1 MLASLSIKNFSLIED
16 LEVSFS
22 SGLSILTGE
31 TGSGKSILLEALSL
45 ILGQRADL
53 STIRSGANKCIVEA
67 TFEIGNHNVHSLFE
81 ALDLDH
87 EPITIVRRELSA
99 SGKSRAFVNDTP
111 VTLDALKSLRTALV
125 DMHTQRQT
133 IQLTD
138 PAFYLKLIDAFTNDD
153 SLLLTYKN
161 EYAHWKKCS
170 NALSQLRQRQ
180 QQSSEALDYHKFLLQ
195 ELEQVSLSP
204 KCIETLEE
212 EASVLRNA
220 TALRA
225 TLAEAVAVGTQ
236 ENIGA
241 QDQLNTLAQLLAKI
255 SSLGE
260 AYASLQERILSIG
273 IEFSDVLQEA
283 QQLGESISDDP
294 ARLQEVEDNLST
306 LHQLCQ
312 KHKVQN
318 AEGLIEKRDELQQ
331 LCSDV
336 EQLDDQISA
345 CVAEVA
351 TATKKLH
358 DTAQKLRLQREN
370 ACQPL
375 TNALVSRTRDLGMQ
389 HVRFAMNMN
398 PLPAPSPDGTE
409 EAELLFSANK
419 GIDFA
424 PMGKVA
430 SGGELSRIM
439 LVIKSI
445 MAEKTQLPTLILDEI
460 DTGVS
465 GEMANAMGKRMYE
478 MSRHMQVISIT
489 HLPQI
494 AALADAH
501 YKVYKDVVGETTQT
515 FLIPLDED
523 ARIEELAE
531 MLGGKDIKE
540 SALRHAQELRN
551 V

>member
-53 STIRSGANKCIVEA
+53 STIRYGANKCIVEA
-67 TFEIGNHNVHSLFE
+67 TFEMADHNLHRLFE
-81 ALDLDH
+81 TLDLDD
-87 EPITIVRRELSA
+87 EPNTIVRRELSI

-111 VTLDALKSLRTALV
+111 VTLDTLKMLGTALV
-125 DMHTQRQT
+125 DIHTQRQT

-138 PAFYLKLIDAFTNDD
+138 PAFYLKLIDAFFNDD
-153 SLLLTYKN
+153 TLLLDYKN
-161 EYAHWKKCS
+161 KYAHWKKCS
-170 NALSQLRQRQ
+170 NTLSSLRDRQ

-204 KCIETLEE
+204 KCIEALEE
-212 EASVLRNA
+212 EATLLRNA
-220 TALRA
+220 TGLRA

-236 ENIGA
+236 ENMGA
-241 QDQLNTLAQLLAKI
+241 QDQLHTLAQLLAKI
-255 SSLGE
+255 ASLGE

-273 IEFSDVLQEA
+273 IELSDVLQEA

-318 AEGLIEKRDELQQ
+318 AEGLIKKRDELRQ
-331 LCSDV
+331 LCGDV

-345 CVAEVA
+345 SVAEVEIA
-351 TATKKLH
+351 TQKLH
-358 DTAQKLRLQREN
+358 ETSQKLRLQREN

-375 TNALVSRTRDLGMQ
+375 TDALASRSRDLGMQ
-389 HVRFAMNMN
+389 HVRFTMNIN
-398 PLPAPSPDGTE
+398 PLPAPSPTGTE

-424 PMGKVA
+424 SMGKVA

>member
-111 VTLDALKSLRTALV
+111 VTLDALKSLGTALV
-125 DMHTQRQT
+125 DIHTQRQT

-225 TLAEAVAVGTQ
+225 TLAEAVSVGTQ

>member
-1 MLASLSIKNFSLIED
+1 MLVSLVIKNFSLIED
-16 LEVSFS
+16 LEVSFA

-53 STIRSGANKCIVEA
+53 STIRKGASKCIVEA
-67 TFEIGNHNVHSLFE
+67 TFNIDNHSLSTLFE
-81 ALDLDH
+81 TLDVDH
-87 EPITIVRRELSA
+87 EPNTIVRRELSM

-111 VTLDALKSLRTALV
+111 VTLDALKALGTALV
-125 DMHTQRQT
+125 DIHTQRQT

-138 PAFYLKLIDAFTNDD
+138 PAFYLKLIDAYANND
-153 SLLLTYKN
+153 SLLLAYKN
-161 EYAHWKKCS
+161 TYAYWQTCTKT
-170 NALSQLRQRQ
+170 LSELKERQL
-180 QQSSEALDYHKFLLQ
+180 QSSETLDYHTFLLQ

-204 KCIETLEE
+204 NGIESLEE
-212 EASVLRNA
+212 EAAMLRNA

-225 TLAEAVAVGTQ
+225 TLSEVVALGTQ
-236 ENIGA
+236 DDIGL
-241 QDQLNTLAQLLAKI
+241 QDQLNLLTQLLSKI
-255 SSLGE
+255 ASLSE
-260 AYASLQERILSIG
+260 AYASLHSRILSVG
-273 IEFSDVLQEA
+273 IELSDIVQDA
-283 QQLGESISDDP
+283 QLLGEAVTDDP
-294 ARLQEVEDNLST
+294 VRLEEVENNLST
-306 LHQLCQ
+306 LHHLCQ

-318 AEGLIEKRDELQQ
+318 AIGLIEKRDELHQ
-331 LCSDV
+331 LCRNVEYLDEQIAASTADV
-336 EQLDDQISA
+336 EKASQ
-345 CVAEVA
+345 
-351 TATKKLH
+351 KLY
-358 DTAQKLRLQREN
+358 DTAQKLRLQREKV
-370 ACQPL
+370 CEPL
-375 TNALVSRTRDLGMQ
+375 ADVLAKRSRDLGMQ
-389 HVRFAMNMN
+389 HVRFSIKLK
-398 PLPAPSPDGTE
+398 PLSSPSPNGTE
-409 EAELLFSANK
+409 EVELLFSANK

-424 PMGKVA
+424 PIGKVA

-465 GEMANAMGKRMYE
+465 GEMANAMGKRMHE
-478 MSRHMQVISIT
+478 ISRHMQVISIT

-501 YKVYKDVVGETTQT
+501 YKVYKDIVGETTQT
-515 FLIPLDED
+515 FLMPLDEA

-531 MLGGKDIKE
+531 MLGGKNKKE

>member
-111 VTLDALKSLRTALV
+111 VTLDALKSLGTALV
-125 DMHTQRQT
+125 DIHTQRQT

-161 EYAHWKKCS
+161 EYAYWKKCS
-170 NALSQLRQRQ
+170 NTLSQLRQRQ

>member
-1 MLASLSIKNFSLIED
+1 VLVSLVIKNFSLIED
-16 LEVSFS
+16 LEVSFA

-53 STIRSGANKCIVEA
+53 STIRKGASKCIVEA
-67 TFEIGNHNVHSLFE
+67 TFNIDNHSLSTLFE
-81 ALDLDH
+81 TLDVDQ
-87 EPITIVRRELSA
+87 EPNTIVRRELSN

-111 VTLDALKSLRTALV
+111 VTLDALKALGTALV
-125 DMHTQRQT
+125 DIHTQRQT

-138 PAFYLKLIDAFTNDD
+138 PAFYLKLIDAYANND
-153 SLLLTYKN
+153 SLLLAYKKA
-161 EYAHWKKCS
+161 YAYWQTCTKT
-170 NALSQLRQRQ
+170 LSELKERQL
-180 QQSSEALDYHKFLLQ
+180 QSSETLDYHTFLLQ

-204 KCIETLEE
+204 NGIESLEE
-212 EASVLRNA
+212 EAAMLRNA

-225 TLAEAVAVGTQ
+225 TLSEVVALGTQ
-236 ENIGA
+236 DDIGL
-241 QDQLNTLAQLLAKI
+241 QDQLNLLTQLLSKI
-255 SSLGE
+255 ASLSE
-260 AYASLQERILSIG
+260 AYASLHSRILSVG
-273 IEFSDVLQEA
+273 IELSDIIQDA
-283 QQLGESISDDP
+283 QLLGEAVTDDP
-294 ARLQEVEDNLST
+294 ARLEEVENNLST
-306 LHQLCQ
+306 LHHLCQ

-318 AEGLIEKRDELQQ
+318 AIGLIEKRDELRQ
-331 LCSDV
+331 LCGNVEHLEEQIAASTADV
-336 EQLDDQISA
+336 EKASQ
-345 CVAEVA
+345 
-351 TATKKLH
+351 KLY
-358 DTAQKLRLQREN
+358 DTAQKLRLQRKNVCE
-370 ACQPL
+370 PL
-375 TNALVSRTRDLGMQ
+375 ADVLAIRSRDLGMQ
-389 HVRFAMNMN
+389 HVRFSIKLN
-398 PLPAPSPDGTE
+398 PLSSPSPNGTE
-409 EAELLFSANK
+409 EVELLFSANK

-424 PMGKVA
+424 PIGKVA

-465 GEMANAMGKRMYE
+465 GEMANAMGKRMHE
-478 MSRHMQVISIT
+478 ISRHMQVISIT

-501 YKVYKDVVGETTQT
+501 YKVYKDIVGETTQT
-515 FLIPLDED
+515 FLMPLDEA

-531 MLGGKDIKE
+531 MLGGKNKKE

>member
-53 STIRSGANKCIVEA
+53 STIRTDSKKCVVEA
-67 TFEIGNHNVHSLFE
+67 TFEISNYNLRSLFE
-81 ALDLDH
+81 ALDLDE
-87 EPITIVRRELSA
+87 EPSTIIRRELSA

-111 VTLDALKSLRTALV
+111 VTLDALKLLGMALV
-125 DMHTQRQT
+125 DIHTQRQT

-138 PAFYLKLIDAFTNDD
+138 PAFYLKLIDAFSNDD
-153 SLLLTYKN
+153 TLLLDYKK
-161 EYAHWKKCS
+161 EYAHWQKCTKE
-170 NALSQLRQRQ
+170 LSKLKQRQ

-204 KCIETLEE
+204 ECIETLEE
-212 EASVLRNA
+212 EVRILGNA
-220 TALRA
+220 TNVRAALS
-225 TLAEAVAVGTQ
+225 EAVAVGTQ
-236 ENIGA
+236 ENMGV
-241 QDQLNTLAQLLAKI
+241 QDQLSTLAQLLAKI
-255 SSLGE
+255 APLGE
-260 AYASLQERILSIG
+260 AYALLQERILSIG
-273 IEFSDVLQEA
+273 IELSDILQEA
-283 QQLGESISDDP
+283 QQLGEDISDDP
-294 ARLQEVEDNLST
+294 MRLQEVEDNLST
-306 LHQLCQ
+306 LHHLCQ

-318 AEGLIEKRDELQQ
+318 AVGLIEKRDELRL
-331 LCSDV
+331 LCGDV
-336 EQLDDQISA
+336 EHLDDQISA
-345 CVAEVA
+345 SVIAAEI
-351 TATKKLH
+351 ATKKLH
-358 DTAQKLRLQREN
+358 EAAQKLRSQREN
-370 ACQPL
+370 SCQPL
-375 TNALVSRTRDLGMQ
+375 IDAIVKRIRDLGMQ
-389 HVRFAMNMN
+389 HVRFAININ
-398 PLPAPSPDGTE
+398 PLPEPSSNGTE
-409 EAELLFSANK
+409 RVELMFSANK

-445 MAEKTQLPTLILDEI
+445 MSEKTQLPTLILDEI

-501 YKVYKDVVGETTQT
+501 YKVYKDVVGESTQT
-515 FLIPLDED
+515 FLLALDED

-531 MLGGKDIKE
+531 MLGGKNIKE

>member
-111 VTLDALKSLRTALV
+111 VTLDALKSLGTALV
-125 DMHTQRQT
+125 DIHTQRQT